1 MSNANALMNTRTL
14 RTSRAVFNPKKT
26 KKSSSSKVRIPIAVQ
41 TPNKPS
47 SSSASSTARVQKKIT
62 ESYPFEKEYTDCK
75 YSSYRR
81 SFVLRGVFFASSSI
95 DARRSTTT
103 KMKARLETRFF
114 YLSKIRFFSRTRI
127 WERVCG
133 REIFFARA
141 LADAAC
147 LTSFER

>member
-114 YLSKIRFFSRTRI
+114 LSFQDTILFENENLGASLWERFFSLALSLTR
-127 WERVCG
+127 RV
-133 REIFFARA
+133 
-141 LADAAC
+141 
-147 LTSFER
+147 